1 MAGWTYLALLILPA
15 LVGAGSVLLLGAK
28 HACRLPTLYH
38 FAYLAG
44 GTARVAETVVAAMIE
59 REQLRVAE
67 TGRLFR
73 TPVAAVHPL
82 EHEVAAATLSPAGVT
97 AADLRDSLADS
108 APMLAISAEL
118 EARGLVTPE
127 RLRRRVWW
135 AVFAVYTVVLALGT
149 VSWKWPLLLPLVVA
163 AMAGA
168 ALLAKERKQPRPTLA
183 GLKSYEMARGD
194 RSAVD
199 GAAGLVA
206 VGGLRR
212 YPDAKLA
219 KALQA
224 TSK

>member
-15 LVGAGSVLLLGAK
+15 LAGAGCVLLLGAK

-59 REQLRVAE
+59 REQLRVSD
-67 TGRLFR
+67 TGRLFC
-73 TPVAAVHPL
+73 TPVAVVHPL
-82 EHEVAAATLSPAGVT
+82 EHAVVAATVSPKGVT
-97 AADLRDSLADS
+97 AAGIRLLLANS
-108 APMLAISAEL
+108 APMRAISAEL
-118 EARGLVTPE
+118 EALGLVTPE

-135 AVFAVYTVVLALGT
+135 AVCAVYAIVLALGIAG
-149 VSWKWPLLLPLVVA
+149 WKWPLLLPLVAA

-168 ALLAKERKQPRPTLA
+168 ALLAKERTQPRPTLA
-183 GLKSYEMARGD
+183 GLKSYETARGD

-212 YPDAKLA
+212 YPDPKLA